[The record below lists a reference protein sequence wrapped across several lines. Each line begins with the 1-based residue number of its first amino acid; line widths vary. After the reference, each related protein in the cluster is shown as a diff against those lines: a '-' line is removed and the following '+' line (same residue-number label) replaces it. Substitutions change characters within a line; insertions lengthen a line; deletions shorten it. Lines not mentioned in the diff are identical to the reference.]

1 MYTETA
7 LFDLLLPDDSRS
19 LKQKR
24 SYVRPIIAMLR
35 RFEVSVA
42 EVGFLDRY
50 GRAQIGV
57 AAVAAD
63 AAQARRVIDTC
74 EHQVAGRPEVELLSV
89 RRRLHGD
96 DECGV
101 GPPGRSGPPWPG

>member
-35 RFEVSVA
+35 RFDVSVA
-42 EVGFLDRY
+42 EVGAQDLH

-57 AAVAAD
+57 AVVAAEP
-63 AAQARRVIDTC
+63 AQARKVIDTC
-74 EHQVAGRPEVELLSV
+74 EHQVAGRPEIELLSV

-96 DECGV
+96 DD
-101 GPPGRSGPPWPG
+101 

>member
-7 LFDLLLPDDSRS
+7 LFDLMLPADSRS

-35 RFEVSVA
+35 RFEVSAA

-74 EHQVAGRPEVELLSV
+74 EHQVVGRPEIELLSV

-96 DECGV
+96 DD
-101 GPPGRSGPPWPG
+101 

>member
-24 SYVRPIIAMLR
+24 SYVRPIVAMLR
-35 RFEVSVA
+35 RFDVSVA
-42 EVGFLDRY
+42 EVGAQDLY

-57 AAVAAD
+57 AVVAAE
-63 AAQARRVIDTC
+63 AAQARKVIDTC
-74 EHQVAGRPEVELLSV
+74 EHQMAGRPEIELLSV

-96 DECGV
+96 DD
-101 GPPGRSGPPWPG
+101 

>member
-1 MYTETA
+1 MFTETA

-24 SYVRPIIAMLR
+24 SYVRPILAMLR
-35 RFEVSVA
+35 KFEVSAA
-42 EVGFLDRY
+42 EVGAHELH

-57 AAVAAD
+57 AAVAAE

-74 EHQVAGRPEVELLSV
+74 EHQMAGRPEIELLSV
-89 RRRLHGD
+89 KRRLHGD
-96 DECGV
+96 DD
-101 GPPGRSGPPWPG
+101 

>member
-1 MYTETA
+1 VYTETA

-35 RFEVSVA
+35 RFDVSVA
-42 EVGFLDRY
+42 EVGAQDLH

-57 AAVAAD
+57 AVVAAE
-63 AAQARRVIDTC
+63 AAQARKIIDTC
-74 EHQVAGRPEVELLSV
+74 EHQMAGRPEIELLSV

-96 DECGV
+96 DD
-101 GPPGRSGPPWPG
+101 